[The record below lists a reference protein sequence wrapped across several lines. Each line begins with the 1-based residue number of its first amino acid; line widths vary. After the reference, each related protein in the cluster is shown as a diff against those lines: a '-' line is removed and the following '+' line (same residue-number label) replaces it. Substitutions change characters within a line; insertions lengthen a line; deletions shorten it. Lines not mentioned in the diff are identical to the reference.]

1 MSQSILFLFLS
12 VVAVT
17 AVLSIK
23 RIPEGTVYTLRRLD
37 GQARLL
43 QPGTHLVWPFVERV
57 VHRISLTG
65 HVLVIDELFPLA
77 GADAAPRLSGKVYWQ
92 VIDAERADASI
103 DRADALI
110 RGRLL
115 NVARAIENPA
125 AEASEL
131 RNARLKAA
139 LNESLRDVGIVVTRV
154 QLGLA

>member
-12 VVAVT
+12 VAAVI
-17 AVLSIK
+17 AMLSIK
-23 RIPEGTVYTLRRLD
+23 RIPEGTVYTLRRLN

-43 QPGTHLVWPFVERV
+43 QPGTHLIWPLVERV

-65 HVLVIDELFPLA
+65 HVLALDELFPLA
-77 GADAAPRLSGKVYWQ
+77 DADAAMRLSGKVYWQ
-92 VIDAERADASI
+92 VIDAERADATI

-115 NVARAIENPA
+115 NAARAIDDPA
-125 AEASEL
+125 QETPES
-131 RNARLKAA
+131 RNSRLKAA

-154 QLGLA
+154 QVSLA

>member
-1 MSQSILFLFLS
+1 MSPSILILLLS
-12 VVAVT
+12 VAAVVAM
-17 AVLSIK
+17 LSIK
-23 RIPEGTVYTLRRLD
+23 RIPEGTVYTLRRLN
-37 GQARLL
+37 GQGRLL
-43 QPGTHLVWPFVERV
+43 QPGTHLIWPFVERV

-65 HVLVIDELFPLA
+65 HVLVIDELFPLD

-115 NVARAIENPA
+115 NVARAIDNPA
-125 AEASEL
+125 GEASES
-131 RNARLKAA
+131 RNTRLKTA

-154 QLGLA
+154 QLSLA